1 MALFKDFGFLP
12 FRRKYVRIIVYIFF
26 IEAMADD
33 TQIEELET
41 EKLKHVVLAQEKK
54 HRYHSDDFEK
64 VEKQVKNALSEQATD
79 DALRD
84 ISLWAMALWSSDI
97 HYECFPEYIIVRFRI
112 DGVLVD
118 IFRLTHAEY
127 KKIVERLKY
136 SANLK
141 LNITNIPQDGKYSLG
156 IEKEKI
162 DVRVSTLPIKYGENI
177 VCRLLDSSK
186 AAIDF
191 EDLWFFWTSKRML
204 SKAVSKKSGLIL
216 VTGPTGSGKTTTL
229 YTMLHKLN
237 TRDKKVI
244 TLEDPIEY
252 ELEWIVQWEIDEK
265 TGFSFHTGLKACL
278 RQDPDIIMVWE
289 IRDLDTLQT
298 ATAASLTGHLVLST
312 LHTKSAAD
320 TLDRIINMGLAPY
333 ILASALDTIIAQRL
347 VRRICTHCKVEKEKT
362 PQDVALIEGMMKETG
377 MSVLSTENMKLYEWA
392 GCNACKGSGF
402 KGRIGIYEIISLT
415 EKIRDII
422 RRGGSVEQVLHEAR
436 NGDLITMKE
445 DGILKALK
453 GYTTIEEILRVI

>member
-1 MALFKDFGFLP
+1 MSDEQS
-12 FRRKYVRIIVYIFF
+12 
-26 IEAMADD
+26 IENWVIDVLKNKV
-33 TQIEELET
+33 LE
-41 EKLKHVVLAQEKK
+41 QEKE
-54 HRYHSDDFEK
+54 HQYQSDKFSE
-64 VEKQVKNALSEQATD
+64 VENQVKKSLSEQATD

-84 ISLWAMALWSSDI
+84 VSLWAMALWSSDV
-97 HYECFPEYIIVRFRI
+97 HYECFPEYVVVRFRI
-112 DGVLVD
+112 DWVLID
-118 IFRLTHAEY
+118 IFRLTHAQY

-141 LNITNIPQDGKYSLG
+141 LNITNIPQDGKYSLWV
-156 IEKEKI
+156 KDEKI

-204 SKAVSKKSGLIL
+204 KKAVSKKSGLIL

-252 ELEWIVQWEIDEK
+252 ELEGIVQWEIDEK
-265 TGFSFHTGLKACL
+265 TGFSFSTGLKACL

-362 PQDVALIEGMMKETG
+362 SQDIALIEGMMKETG
-377 MSVLSTENMKLYEWA
+377 MSVLSTENMKLFEWT
-392 GCNACKGSGF
+392 GCEKCNGSWF
-402 KGRIGIYEIISLT
+402 KGRIGIYEIITLT

-436 NGDLITMKE
+436 NGDLIMMQE

-453 GYTTIEEILRVI
+453 WYTTIEEILRVI

>member
-1 MALFKDFGFLP
+1 MPKDESQQNLS
-12 FRRKYVRIIVYIFF
+12 
-26 IEAMADD
+26 E
-33 TQIEELET
+33 EELKEAVIA
-41 EKLKHVVLAQEKK
+41 EEQEREYQSDSFKK
-54 HRYHSDDFEK
+54 IES
-64 VEKQVKNALSEQATD
+64 QVKDWLAKQATD
-79 DALRD
+79 DVLRD
-84 ISLWAMALWSSDI
+84 ISVGAMFIWSSDV
-97 HYECFPEYIIVRFRI
+97 HYECFEEYVVVRFRI

-118 IFRLTHAEY
+118 IFRLTHAQY

-136 SANLK
+136 SSNLK
-141 LNITNIPQDGKYSLG
+141 LNISNIPQDGKYSLK
-156 IEKEKI
+156 IEENKKI
-162 DVRVSTLPIKYGENI
+162 DVRVSTLPIKYWENI
-177 VCRLLDSSK
+177 VCRILDSSK

-204 SKAVSKKSGLIL
+204 NKAVNKKSWLIL

-229 YTMLHKLN
+229 YTMLNRLN
-237 TRDKKVI
+237 TRDKKII

-252 ELEWIVQWEIDEK
+252 ELEWIVQGEIDEK
-265 TGFSFHTGLKACL
+265 NGFTFHTGLKACL
-278 RQDPDIIMVWE
+278 RQDPDVIMVWE

-347 VRRICTHCKVEKEKT
+347 VRRICPDCKKIKEKT
-362 PQDVALIEGMMKETG
+362 PQDVAIIESMMKETG
-377 MSVLSTENMKLYEWA
+377 MSVLPTEHMKLYEGS
-392 GCNACKGSGF
+392 GCPECNNSGF
-402 KGRIGIYEIISLT
+402 KWRIGIYEIITLT

-422 RRGGSVEQVLHEAR
+422 RKWGSVEQVIHEAR
-436 NGDLITMKE
+436 NGDLIMMKE

-453 GYTTIEEILRVI
+453 GYTTIGEILRVV